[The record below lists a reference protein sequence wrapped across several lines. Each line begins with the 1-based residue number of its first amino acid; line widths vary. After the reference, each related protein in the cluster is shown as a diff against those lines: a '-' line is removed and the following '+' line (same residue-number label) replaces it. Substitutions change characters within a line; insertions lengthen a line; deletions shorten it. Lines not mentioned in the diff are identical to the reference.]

1 MILICSSYWW
11 MWSQLPVC
19 FYLNGLGFKFLDLYL
34 SLWEEVMNNIDKELG
49 ATMTVLLT
57 VSISSTCF
65 GQLFTHLQERWTV
78 FCSLRYNV
86 PKLSTQSSNI
96 LHTDHISR
104 SLHPGY
110 RPTKTLVPY
119 ISNCKTQSSVPEDGQ
134 IIARNMLSWLK
145 LLIKLS
151 LLHLV
156 LYRYYS

>member
-1 MILICSSYWW
+1 
-11 MWSQLPVC
+11 
-19 FYLNGLGFKFLDLYL
+19 
-34 SLWEEVMNNIDKELG
+34 
-49 ATMTVLLT
+49 MTVLLT

-119 ISNCKTQSSVPEDGQ
+119 ISNCKTQSSAPEDGQ
-134 IIARNMLSWLK
+134 IIARNMLSLLK

-156 LYRYYS
+156 GYRYYLEHAEYILMHKRQNVAGSLHKRRYNVRKPVTLRRILVTFIALEKQ